1 MGRERPP
8 RSGVSFASTGRSGAG
23 AEDEVMVC
31 QDGADPMAIQVEDEE
46 EETPEADVV
55 SRNEAEQRW
64 KEFIAT
70 DNGVESRILTFAVPL
85 VSRKAQ
91 HVVEMISLIYS
102 SVRSMHIPIFRLHT
116 DRAREFSG
124 ATFAKWCNGSSSPFI
139 ILDSKKKTLAITA
152 SKTVPTTKTFR
163 VVKNLMKNIHNAS
176 EYLLSRPF
184 ALANNNHQLFVLL
197 ELEGSGWMM

>member
-8 RSGVSFASTGRSGAG
+8 RSGVSFASTGRSGGG

-85 VSRKAQ
+85 VS
-91 HVVEMISLIYS
+91 
-102 SVRSMHIPIFRLHT
+102 FRIHRHCPHPN
-116 DRAREFSG
+116 DG
-124 ATFAKWCNGSSSPFI
+124 TFKQFG
-139 ILDSKKKTLAITA
+139 
-152 SKTVPTTKTFR
+152 
-163 VVKNLMKNIHNAS
+163 
-176 EYLLSRPF
+176 
-184 ALANNNHQLFVLL
+184 
-197 ELEGSGWMM
+197 